1 MYYDIRSPPTAGRV
15 LMALIAALLPNRA
28 DRDALGSA
36 TEAHEVAWATSWRE
50 LHRLVRTQPVGT
62 VVVDLHAEARKDGV
76 LRVFRFGAKFPL
88 TPVVV
93 WGEMDG
99 RELFR
104 LGKAGA
110 ADVVA
115 SRDGEDRILV
125 GEVLAAALERG
136 LPERVDA
143 RLAGRVSEE
152 ARAVIRYAATRV
164 HGGLQVPELALAQ
177 GVSVSTLE
185 RRCERWGI
193 PTPGRLL
200 LWLRVLHGLRWLV
213 EPGRSVESV
222 AAQLGYSSG
231 AAFRRAL
238 RATVGPGGGP
248 LSPEQGL
255 ARALDGFLE
264 DCRGDPALQRLS
276 ESEIG

>member
-1 MYYDIRSPPTAGRV
+1 
-15 LMALIAALLPNRA
+15 MALIAALLPNRS

-36 TEAHEVAWATSWRE
+36 AEAHEVAWAASWRE

-76 LRVFRFGAKFPL
+76 LRVFRFGEKFPL

-110 ADVVA
+110 ADVVP
-115 SRDGEDRILV
+115 SRDGGDRILV
-125 GEVLAAALERG
+125 GEVLAEALERG
-136 LPERVDA
+136 LTERVDA
-143 RLAGRVSEE
+143 RLVGRVTEE
-152 ARAVIRYAATRV
+152 ARAVVRYAAARV
-164 HGGLQVPELALAQ
+164 PGGLQVPELAQAQ
-177 GVSVSTLE
+177 GISVSTLE

-200 LWLRVLHGLRWLV
+200 LWLRALHGLRWLL

-222 AAQLGYSSG
+222 ADQLGYSSG

-238 RATVGPGGGP
+238 RVTAGVGPGP
-248 LSPEQGL
+248 LRSVQRL
-255 ARALDGFLE
+255 DRAVDGFLE
-264 DCRGDPALQRLS
+264 ECRGDPALQRLS